1 MSSTL
6 AAKAKQPKEQ
16 ERLFQVGIS
25 RDGSMLPH
33 YRRTKI
39 TREDASRRYPLPPFM
54 SISDPTVDFIVG
66 RLVERATDSAAR
78 SLYPPSVNSLRF

>member
-6 AAKAKQPKEQ
+6 ASKAKQPKEQ

-39 TREDASRRYPLPPFM
+39 TREDASREIPVAALM
-54 SISDPTVDFIVG
+54 SIGDSTVDFIVR
-66 RLVERATDSAAR
+66 RLFQRATDSAAK
-78 SLYPPSVNSLRF
+78 SLYPPPVNSLRF

>member
-1 MSSTL
+1 M

-16 ERLFQVGIS
+16 KRLFQVGIS

-39 TREDASRRYPLPPFM
+39 SREDASREIPIAALM
-54 SISDPTVDFIVG
+54 SIGDPTVDFIVG
-66 RLVERATDSAAR
+66 RLFEQATDSAAK
-78 SLYPPSVNSLRF
+78 SLYPPPVNSLRF